1 MATSLS
7 QNNISS
13 VTTKFVLVVDD
24 DVDIR
29 ETVTGALQEEGYEVA
44 SAGNGREALAYL
56 QSPGAKRP
64 HLILLDLMMPIM
76 SGSEFRA
83 AQEADPSLSAIPV
96 VLVSASGDVSAR
108 ADSMRVAGVVRKPL
122 SLDILIDHVERC
134 SHRSKPS

>member
-1 MATSLS
+1 VPAS
-7 QNNISS
+7 QNKISV

-44 SAGNGREALAYL
+44 SARNGEEALAYL
-56 QSPGAKRP
+56 QTPGAKRP

-96 VLVSASGDVSAR
+96 VLVSASGDVAAR

-122 SLDILIDHVERC
+122 SLDILIDHVERFADR
-134 SHRSKPS
+134 RSN

>member
-1 MATSLS
+1 MATSFPR
-7 QNNISS
+7 NNIPD

-29 ETVTGALQEEGYEVA
+29 ETVTGVLQDEGYEVA
-44 SAGNGREALAYL
+44 TAGNGEEALAYL

-96 VLVSASGDVSAR
+96 VLVSASGDVVAR

-122 SLDILIDHVERC
+122 SLDILIDNVERYADK
-134 SHRSKPS
+134 RSN